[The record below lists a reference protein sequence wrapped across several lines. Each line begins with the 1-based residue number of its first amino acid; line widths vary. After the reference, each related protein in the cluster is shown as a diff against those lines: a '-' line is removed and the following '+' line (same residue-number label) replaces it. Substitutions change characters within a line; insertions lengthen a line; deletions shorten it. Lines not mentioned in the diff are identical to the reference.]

1 MKKKKRKQFIMKYS
15 LLSILA
21 ILFIIG
27 LNSCAK
33 DLKDIKKEKAYEHM
47 LNCENPYAFWQG
59 VDGESCDEARRTY
72 YEYTDEEWREE
83 KKKLIDF
90 GKITEQDYLYDEL
103 KEELGPE

>member
-1 MKKKKRKQFIMKYS
+1 MKKKRRKRLIKKYL

-21 ILFIIG
+21 IIFIIG
-27 LNSCAK
+27 LHSCAK
-33 DLKDIKKEKAYEHM
+33 DLKEIKKGKAYEHM

-59 VDGESCDEARRTY
+59 VDGASCDDARRTY

-90 GKITEQDYLYDEL
+90 GEITEQDYLYEEL
-103 KEELGPE
+103 KKELGPE